1 MQPKAPQSARL
12 HTAPP
17 RPVGV
22 REPARRRAA
31 FAPAGEHLRAAH
43 STNNSP
49 AASLDLGTVRR
60 GAQARLEPPQ
70 RLRHSWGGEERL
82 SEERGGGQ
90 GEDGEDFRS
99 AMDVLRTSREEMA
112 MLAREEEQIYE
123 RRHTT
128 GAKLWAAQSRLDSM
142 AHWPQQPQGAR
153 WVGARR
159 MAPVEQQEGHAA
171 AAAER
176 GDPPRQRR
184 LKGRKKT
191 RGNASEF
198 AAALPPPRA
207 WRFAEGAR
215 GGPPLPEGERDR
227 ERGREP
233 PWERVEVTESEER
246 DLMAMALEL
255 CALAA
260 GAPPPSPGGGG
271 GSMLARVRAMLPG
284 AERGVLE
291 GLAPKVLESV
301 EGALR
306 LRASAAPQVAAPG
319 FRVQG

>member
-1 MQPKAPQSARL
+1 M
-12 HTAPP
+12 
-17 RPVGV
+17 
-22 REPARRRAA
+22 
-31 FAPAGEHLRAAH
+31 
-43 STNNSP
+43 NNSP

-60 GAQARLEPPQ
+60 GAPARLEAPQ

-82 SEERGGGQ
+82 SEEQ
-90 GEDGEDFRS
+90 VDGEDGEEFRS
-99 AMDVLRTSREEMA
+99 AMGVLRTSREEMA

-142 AHWPQQPQGAR
+142 ARWPQGPR

-159 MAPVEQQEGHAA
+159 MAPVEQQTEGHVG

-176 GDPPRQRR
+176 GDPREPPKQRR

-191 RGNASEF
+191 RGNTFDF

-207 WRFAEGAR
+207 WRFAEGAGAR
-215 GGPPLPEGERDR
+215 GGPPLPAPPL
-227 ERGREP
+227 EP
-233 PWERVEVTESEER
+233 VEITESEER
-246 DLMAMALEL
+246 GVMAMALEL

-260 GAPPPSPGGGG
+260 GAPPPGG

-306 LRASAAPQVAAPG
+306 LRASAAPQVGAPG
-319 FRVQG
+319 FRGSRFRVQGLGFTIRGSGFRV